1 MGSPRLWGAPETV
14 SGAGGADLSKMLLLG
29 WTHAWKSSSC
39 LGGGFSRESLLPPD
53 ICLAFLTSHW
63 AKVLRAQTSKMQ
75 PDNGTPAMKAAV
87 NLLVINQDYQRTFI
101 IFSIILFFSLQNT
114 LGRVYR
120 DCKEEGISY
129 RVGKACRVLPPS
141 PNWIQKA
148 NPVML
153 KGRFD
158 FRLPRLR
165 RFKVTTKGY

>member
-1 MGSPRLWGAPETV
+1 
-14 SGAGGADLSKMLLLG
+14 
-29 WTHAWKSSSC
+29 
-39 LGGGFSRESLLPPD
+39 
-53 ICLAFLTSHW
+53 
-63 AKVLRAQTSKMQ
+63 
-75 PDNGTPAMKAAV
+75 MKAAV

-120 DCKEEGISY
+120 DCKEESISY

-141 PNWIQKA
+141 PNWIQKG